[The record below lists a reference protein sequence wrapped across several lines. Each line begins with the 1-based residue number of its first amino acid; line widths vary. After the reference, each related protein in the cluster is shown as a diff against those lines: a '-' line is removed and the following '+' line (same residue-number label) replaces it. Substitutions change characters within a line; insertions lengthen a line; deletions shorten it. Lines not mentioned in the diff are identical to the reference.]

1 MGVLDQLKFGIKR
14 AKELGH
20 TEVTT
25 DLIRPL
31 PPEKQASIV
40 SALKIL
46 GCSVKYKGPLTFNLP
61 HHLIKFRKRK

>member
-14 AKELGH
+14 ARSLGH

-31 PPEKQASIV
+31 PPEKKSSII
-40 SALKIL
+40 SALQML
-46 GCSVKYKGPLTFNLP
+46 GCTVKYKGPMSFNFP
-61 HHLIKFRKRK
+61 HHLIRFRKKS